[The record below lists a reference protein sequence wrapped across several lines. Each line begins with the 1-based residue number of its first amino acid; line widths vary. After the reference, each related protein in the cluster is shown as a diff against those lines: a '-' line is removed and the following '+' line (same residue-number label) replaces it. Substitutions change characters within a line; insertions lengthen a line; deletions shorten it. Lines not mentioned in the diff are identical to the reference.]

1 MAKLISAVL
10 VSLSW
15 LLSSAT
21 SVKAGGYV
29 VQGRVSTKWYGLKG
43 ELKEDWPFDFSIQVQ
58 GGEFVVD
65 STALRQP
72 TNSSTLVQYIFGVRT
87 NECYRLN
94 KNRFGK
100 VDVAALYPHSDF
112 PEGSDALG

>member
-10 VSLSW
+10 VGLVW
-15 LLSSAT
+15 LLASGTPAM
-21 SVKAGGYV
+21 AGGYV

-43 ELKEDWPFDFSIQVQ
+43 ELREDWPFDFSIQVQ
-58 GGEFVVD
+58 GGEFVVEA
-65 STALRQP
+65 TALKQP
-72 TNSSTLVQYIFGVRT
+72 SDSSTLVQYIFGVRT

-100 VDVAALYPHSDF
+100 VDVASLFPHSDF
-112 PEGSDALG
+112 PEGSD